1 MTSSGPRP
9 VGPDDIAASVTLS
22 AEAFGSLPAGFTPP
36 SADTWPLPGR
46 HSWGTWDGDR
56 LVARVMGREY
66 HSWWH
71 GRAVPTCGIA
81 AVAVA
86 AERRGSGLL
95 DPLMATVLEQGL
107 RERGE
112 VVSTLFPTAPG
123 IYRRYGYE
131 VVTSLLEVELATAA
145 LARVAPDPEVTLR
158 RATAADV
165 DDVRRVYATW
175 AAAHNGPLTRTGPSF
190 PDDAEEVLAEF
201 TAITLAV
208 VAGEVVG
215 FCSWHRGSGYDDSS
229 VLEVDDLVSLHAGA
243 TRSLWAPARQPRLGD
258 RAGAAEHVRRG
269 PGPARAALRASG
281 GSPSRSPT
289 CCGCTTCPAR
299 SPGSGWGRWTPACPS
314 PSRATCW
321 ARPTGHWLLTTDGGT
336 STCVAG
342 GPTYGGPVLAPRGL
356 ALLYVRRPVLRGHPG
371 GRADARRRRLRR
383 HARRPVRRASRA
395 RARLLL
401 SAAAAPLP
409 ARTRGSY
416 GGERDVGPHHE
427 PAVGLQ
433 PDRLR
438 RRPGGPPRR
447 RSPG

>member
-22 AEAFGSLPAGFTPP
+22 AEAFGALPAGFTPP

-81 AVAVA
+81 GVAVA
-86 AERRGSGLL
+86 AESRGSGLL
-95 DPLMATVLEQGL
+95 DPLMATVLDEGL

-131 VVTSLLEVELATAA
+131 VVTSLLEVELATAR
-145 LARVAPDPEVTLR
+145 LARVVPDPAVTLR

-165 DDVRRVYATW
+165 DDVRRVHATW

-190 PDDAEEVLAEF
+190 PDDAEEVLAAV

-208 VAGEVVG
+208 FDGEVVG
-215 FCSWHRGSGYDDSS
+215 FCSWHRGTGYGDSA

-243 TRSLWAPARQPRLGD
+243 TRSLWALLGSHASVTGRVRLSTSGDDPVRLALPFDEWQVTKQVPYMLRVHDVPGALSGLRLGPLD
-258 RAGAAEHVRRG
+258 ARVPFAVEGDLLGTTNG
-269 PGPARAALRASG
+269 P
-281 GSPSRSPT
+281 
-289 CCGCTTCPAR
+289 
-299 SPGSGWGRWTPACPS
+299 
-314 PSRATCW
+314 
-321 ARPTGHWLLTTDGGT
+321 WLLTTEGGT

-342 GPTYGGPVLAPRGL
+342 DTGQGGPVLAPRGL
-356 ALLYVRRPVLRGHPG
+356 ALLLSGAQACAGIRAAGLMQGDIACDDTLDTLFG
-371 GRADARRRRLRR
+371 GRRV
-383 HARRPVRRASRA
+383 HVRD
-395 RARLLL
+395 
-401 SAAAAPLP
+401 
-409 ARTRGSY
+409 Y
-416 GGERDVGPHHE
+416 F
-427 PAVGLQ
+427 
-433 PDRLR
+433 
-438 RRPGGPPRR
+438 
-447 RSPG
+447 

>member
-145 LARVAPDPEVTLR
+145 LARVVPDPEVTLR

-243 TRSLWAPARQPRLGD
+243 TRSLWALLGSHASVTGRVRLSTSGEDPVRLALPFAEWRVTKQVPYMLRVHDVPGALTGLRLGPLD
-258 RAGAAEHVRRG
+258 
-269 PGPARAALRASG
+269 ARVPFSVEGDLLG
-281 GSPSRSPT
+281 
-289 CCGCTTCPAR
+289 TTD
-299 SPGSGWGRWTPACPS
+299 
-314 PSRATCW
+314 
-321 ARPTGHWLLTTDGGT
+321 GHWLLTTDGGT

-342 GPTYGGPVLAPRGL
+342 DPTYGGPVLAPRGL
-356 ALLYVRRPVLRGHPG
+356 ALLMSGAQSCAGIRAAGLMRGDDACDDTLDVLFG
-371 GRADARRRRLRR
+371 GRRV
-383 HARRPVRRASRA
+383 HVRD
-395 RARLLL
+395 
-401 SAAAAPLP
+401 
-409 ARTRGSY
+409 Y
-416 GGERDVGPHHE
+416 F
-427 PAVGLQ
+427 
-433 PDRLR
+433 
-438 RRPGGPPRR
+438 
-447 RSPG
+447 